1 MPKSENGS
9 NCAIDIS
16 LNFIIGISFVAA
28 FIRGFRMPNL
38 WTMNYFITNYFD
50 GFYRRS
56 LLGTFLYPFGDLRFN
71 YHFIVGIEALIF
83 ILLCIVVLFVTYR
96 ANRNFKWLMI
106 LFLLAPTGGYLF
118 HEIGYVDQLLFLV
131 FLLAYRSKSTLISNG
146 LLLASLFIHEMA
158 LFTIIPLYCAS
169 RVHQG
174 VRWQNVVKTAFI
186 CLAGFGLIALFLQ
199 TSLQA
204 NIDAFLDLARSKAN
218 YIVRYDYY
226 EIFSNLLTGQ
236 RQKIYY
242 RNENLIELILMLPM
256 WVLCGLSFIKNG
268 SDCSKKIL
276 WLCGFMACFSP
287 ILLGIFAWDTHR
299 WVFLSLSQAMVCFY
313 LARNTLTD
321 NMVKAITIVFV
332 LFIALGNL
340 DYFDDYVPR
349 SVNTEK
355 SISYF
360 FQYELKNLIKTI
372 PGQ

>member
-1 MPKSENGS
+1 MLEKKMPQYGS
-9 NCAIDIS
+9 DSSKAFDIA
-16 LNFIIGISFVAA
+16 LNFIIGIAFATA

-71 YHFIVGIEALIF
+71 YYFIVGIEALIF

-106 LFLLAPTGGYLF
+106 LFLLSPTGGYLF
-118 HEIGYVDQLLFLV
+118 HEIGYVDQLLFLI
-131 FLLAYRSKSTLISNG
+131 FLLAFQSRSNLISNG
-146 LLLASLFIHEMA
+146 LLLVSLFIHEMA
-158 LFTIIPLYCAS
+158 LFTIIPLYCAC
-169 RVHQG
+169 RIFHG
-174 VRWQNVVKTAFI
+174 GGWQDIVKTAFI
-186 CLAGFGLIALFLQ
+186 CLTGFGLIALFLQ
-199 TSLQA
+199 TSLQE
-204 NIDAFLDLARSKAN
+204 NIDAFLVLARSKAN
-218 YIVRYDYY
+218 YLVRYDYY
-226 EIFSNLLTGQ
+226 EIFSNSLTGQ

-256 WVLCGLSFIKNG
+256 WVLCGFAFIKND
-268 SDCSKKIL
+268 SDYSKKIL
-276 WLCGFMACFSP
+276 WLCGFMASFSP

-299 WVFLSLSQAMVCFY
+299 WVFLSFCQAMVCFY

-321 NMVKAITIVFV
+321 NMVKAISIVFV

-349 SVNTEK
+349 GINTEK
-355 SISYF
+355 KNFILFSI
-360 FQYELKNLIKTI
+360 
-372 PGQ
+372 